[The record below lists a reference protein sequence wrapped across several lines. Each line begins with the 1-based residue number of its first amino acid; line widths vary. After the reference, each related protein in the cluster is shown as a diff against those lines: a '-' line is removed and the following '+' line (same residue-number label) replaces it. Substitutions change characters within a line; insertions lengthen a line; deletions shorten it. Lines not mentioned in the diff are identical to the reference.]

1 MNLKLLLSFMNF
13 LIEEFALIF
22 SLSKISLNMITQARF
37 SGSLAPEVS
46 LAGGFAEQGF
56 AVYPNGT
63 VGPDGAVRF
72 ELPAEQTTREDGT
85 FLSGMN
91 LSSASVS
98 LAEIESDGTADA
110 RFRNAF
116 SVLRFKLSSDVTR
129 LTLTGTSP
137 LAGTAPLKLLAGGDD
152 SDGRLVIDEEGEW
165 NDAERSLSV
174 SILPSGGA
182 SCFTERPCHPQRREC
197 YRSLR

>member
-1 MNLKLLLSFMNF
+1 MKRYITLILSLGAMLVSSCHQEEIGDAPQMREVSIVATASDTKTVMQQNAVMWEDGDAIDVVFAGPSSF
-13 LIEEFALIF
+13 SVTEFTTAIEEGTAA
-22 SLSKISLNMITQARF
+22 SARF

-98 LAEIESDGTADA
+98 LAESEAPRAG
-110 RFRNAF
+110 
-116 SVLRFKLSSDVTR
+116 SSR
-129 LTLTGTSP
+129 HKSP
-137 LAGTAPLKLLAGGDD
+137 
-152 SDGRLVIDEEGEW
+152 
-165 NDAERSLSV
+165 
-174 SILPSGGA
+174 
-182 SCFTERPCHPQRREC
+182 
-197 YRSLR
+197 